1 MRHALLLLLLVLF
14 ASSALAKDGISDRTT
29 FLNLVLDKTL
39 SLQLFR
45 VRLYINEDG
54 TIQGKGMGR
63 PVRGFWEWQDGY
75 FCRTLIWGNVDLGR
89 NCQGVTIENG
99 KRVFTS
105 DRGTGA
111 SAKFSLN

>member
-1 MRHALLLLLLVLF
+1 MRRAILSLLLVLF
-14 ASSALAKDGISDRTT
+14 ASPAFSKDRISDRAT

-39 SLQLFR
+39 GLQLFR
-45 VRLYINEDG
+45 VRLHVNEDG

-63 PVRGFWEWQDGY
+63 SVHGFWEWQDGY
-75 FCRTLIWGNVDLGR
+75 FCRTLTWGNLDLGR

-99 KRVFTS
+99 KLVFTS